1 MKNPVTILG
10 ANGLPLQRKT
20 SALSGGS
27 NTPYDAADNSGQH
40 MADWQPYLW
49 SADGEVNMYRDRI
62 VSRVRDVVRND
73 GWASGAVTR
82 ILDNVIGANFRP
94 ISKPDYRS
102 LAAVTGI
109 KGFDATWASE
119 FGKAVD
125 AHWRAW
131 ANDTSRYCDTQRN
144 MTVSQMMRLAFRHKI
159 IDGDA
164 LAMVNWIP
172 ERVGAGRARYA
183 TAIQIVDPDRL
194 SNPNLHFDQNTM
206 RGGVVIDGHGAATG
220 YYIRRAHQ
228 GDWFSAGESV
238 HWDLI
243 QRETD
248 WGRPIIVHDFDH
260 DRAGQHRGGAG
271 IFAPV
276 LQRLKMLIKYD
287 GVELDAAIINSIFGA
302 YIESPYDPAMVE
314 EALGH
319 NGSELNDYQQ
329 GRADFHDQRKIKLGE
344 SRMPILFPGEKIN
357 AVASERPNSNFADF
371 EGAMLR
377 NFASAVGLSAQ
388 QVSNNWAD
396 VNYSSARG
404 AAQEAWKTLNVRRIN
419 FAHGFAAPIRGAFLE
434 ESFEVDNLP
443 LPAGAPSFMEY
454 RTAYGKCLWMGPGRG
469 LVDTVKERAGSILG
483 MDGGFTTLERESA
496 ESDGEDWEENLDQR
510 QIEVKAFKD
519 RGLPVPE
526 WGNYQLLNAGQTIAE
541 PEIE

>member
-1 MKNPVTILG
+1 MENPVTILG
-10 ANGLPLQRKT
+10 ADGQPIRRKA
-20 SALSGGS
+20 SMLVGGS
-27 NTPYDAADNSGQH
+27 NTPYDAADNAGQH
-40 MADWQPYLW
+40 MAAWQPYLW

-102 LAAVTGI
+102 LAAYTGN
-109 KGFDATWASE
+109 KAFDAQWAME

-125 AHWRAW
+125 SHWRAW
-131 ANDTSRYCDTQRN
+131 AADPGRYCDTQRN
-144 MTVSQMMRLAFRHKI
+144 MTVAQMIRLGFRHKI

-164 LAMVNWIP
+164 LAMVNWLP
-172 ERVGAGRARYA
+172 ERIGEGRARYA
-183 TAIQIVDPDRL
+183 TAIQIIDPDRL
-194 SNPNLHFDQNTM
+194 SNPNLRFDQMTM
-206 RGGVVIDGHGAATG
+206 RGGVVIDAHGAATG

-228 GDWFSAGESV
+228 GDWFSAAESV
-238 HWDLI
+238 HWDLVP
-243 QRETD
+243 RETD

-276 LQRLKMLIKYD
+276 LQRLKMLAKYD
-287 GVELDAAIINSIFGA
+287 GVELDAAIINAIFGA
-302 YIESPYDPAMVE
+302 YIESPFDPALVE
-314 EALGH
+314 EALGD
-319 NGSELNDYQQ
+319 GKELQAYQQ
-329 GRADFHDQRKIKLGE
+329 NRADFHNERKISLGE

-357 AVASERPNSNFADF
+357 AVAAERPNSNFAEF
-371 EGAMLR
+371 EAAMLR
-377 NFASAVGLSAQ
+377 NFASAFGLSAQ

-419 FAHGFAAPIRGAFLE
+419 YAIGFATPIRGAFLE
-434 ESFEVDNLP
+434 ESFEVDDLP
-443 LPAGAPSFMEY
+443 LPKGAPSFMEC
-454 RTAYGKCLWMGPGRG
+454 RAAYGKCLWMGPGRG

-496 ESDGEDWEENLDQR
+496 EYDGEDWEENLDQR
-510 QIEVKAFKD
+510 EIEVKAFKD
-519 RGLPVPE
+519 RGLPPPE
-526 WGNYQLLNAGQTIAE
+526 WAGFQNFTAEETITQPGAK
-541 PEIE
+541 